1 LHLCFANK
9 VDMKVHFI
17 AIGGAA
23 MHNLAIALHKK
34 GDVVTGSDDEIE
46 EPSRSRLA
54 ANGLLPS
61 ELGWFPEKLSDEI
74 DTVILGKHARPDN
87 PELLEAKKL
96 GLKICSFPEY
106 LFQQTRDKVR
116 VVISGSHGKTTITAM
131 VLFVLRRMGIK
142 TDYLIGSQIDGFS
155 TGLSLSDENRIAI
168 FEGDEYLTSAID
180 KRPKFH
186 VYQPHIA
193 VISGIEWD
201 HIDAFPTFDDYVEQF
216 RIFSKLIERD
226 GKLIFSE
233 KDNNI
238 REIADNVR
246 EDVTAIPY
254 SIPDYDIISGVT
266 YLNNKYGSFPL
277 KIFGAHNMQN
287 IEAARLVCRQI
298 GVKDQDFYESIAEFT
313 GLPYRMEKIAFNGN
327 SSVFCDLA
335 NTPSNVL
342 ASVDALKRQFP
353 ERKLLIC
360 LELYTGSSLSSGYLP
375 QYTGSLEGVAEKL
388 IYFDPDK
395 KDVQI
400 SCDDIVSVF
409 GKECIVF
416 TNKEDLLDRLNSLS
430 LKDANL
436 LFMTSRGFVSS
447 EIRGWARKMLLD

>member
-1 LHLCFANK
+1 
-9 VDMKVHFI
+9 MKVHFI

-266 YLNNKYGSFPL
+266 YLNNKYGSF
-277 KIFGAHNMQN
+277 
-287 IEAARLVCRQI
+287 
-298 GVKDQDFYESIAEFT
+298 
-313 GLPYRMEKIAFNGN
+313 
-327 SSVFCDLA
+327 
-335 NTPSNVL
+335 
-342 ASVDALKRQFP
+342 
-353 ERKLLIC
+353 
-360 LELYTGSSLSSGYLP
+360 
-375 QYTGSLEGVAEKL
+375 
-388 IYFDPDK
+388 
-395 KDVQI
+395 
-400 SCDDIVSVF
+400 
-409 GKECIVF
+409 
-416 TNKEDLLDRLNSLS
+416 
-430 LKDANL
+430 
-436 LFMTSRGFVSS
+436 
-447 EIRGWARKMLLD
+447 